1 MADEAVGILPPA
13 ALKAFR
19 QSLAKCQACL
29 DLTDYLEALGQPESE
44 TADRA
49 AHAKTL
55 VEAALELDRQSRAS
69 K

>member
-1 MADEAVGILPPA
+1 MGDEPVGLLPQNA
-13 ALKAFR
+13 RKAF
-19 QSLAKCQACL
+19 QQALAKCQACL
-29 DLTDYLEALGQPESE
+29 DLTGYLEALGQPENE

-49 AHAKTL
+49 GHAKTL